1 MNENDEEITFKSIVL
16 DEDFNQSSWLQ
27 ALGFL
32 EFRDDHTAD
41 NNLTLS
47 PGSNPSHGSVTL
59 GPASSDSPILY
70 LSESDYYGNDSFTVT
85 LHDASDPSKSR
96 DLDINITINPV
107 NDYPSLSSPTE
118 FNANEGIP
126 FTYSIQWTD
135 IDNDTGHLVSVQ
147 NLPAWIH
154 FDQANNILSGTAH
167 WEDYKEDPYE
177 ISISI
182 EDPEGLTTN
191 AMVGV
196 EVIPEN
202 YPPNLLTLM
211 IYQSQ

>member
-1 MNENDEEITFKSIVL
+1 M
-16 DEDFNQSSWLQ
+16 
-27 ALGFL
+27 
-32 EFRDDHTAD
+32 
-41 NNLTLS
+41 
-47 PGSNPSHGSVTL
+47 
-59 GPASSDSPILY
+59 Y

-107 NDYPSLSSPTE
+107 NDYPYLSSPTE

-154 FDQANNILSGTAH
+154 FDQANNILSGTAQ

-177 ISISI
+177 VTISI
-182 EDPEGLTTN
+182 EDPGGLTTN

-196 EVIPEN
+196 RVIPEN
-202 YPPNLLTLM
+202 YPPKFNLDDLSLTINEDSTLELPISSRDEDLEDDYVDWDIITHPSNGISSFSDFWM
-211 IYQSQ
+211 NTLET